1 MYKIYKVTTGDT
13 LESIAKKFNT
23 TVRELQDINGK
34 DYISFGEMIIVPNN
48 QNDDWFDTY
57 IVQKGD
63 NLYAIA
69 QKYNISLIDLL
80 NINGLDKDDYI
91 YPNQEIMVP
100 KKNVKVIITKEDD
113 TLNSASKRLGM
124 NTEEMLYQNDNIY
137 LLPEQ
142 LLVYKK

>member
-91 YPNQEIMVP
+91 YPNQ
-100 KKNVKVIITKEDD
+100 
-113 TLNSASKRLGM
+113 
-124 NTEEMLYQNDNIY
+124 
-137 LLPEQ
+137 
-142 LLVYKK
+142 